1 MTRFP
6 WRVASFVVVIAAWEI
21 VGQAQVSFALPPAS
35 VVAGAMGRLAADGSL
50 AAAFGETLRPV
61 VVGTVLSLIVGM
73 AFGLAMGLHGMA
85 ERLFAG
91 ILICLDTAPMAA
103 LVPLITSIYGI
114 GFAAKI
120 AAVMLLAVP
129 IIALNAYRGVRA
141 VNPVLLDMHRSFVG
155 SRWRAI
161 RDVILPGAGSMLAAG
176 VRLGMAGAFVG
187 ALLAELL
194 ISTSGVGELIVYN
207 RAVGKYAEM
216 YAAIVAF
223 VALTAGTLSLLRT
236 AERRALPAE
245 RWSGAAAA

>member
-6 WRVASFVVVIAAWEI
+6 WRVASFVVVIAAWET

-35 VVAGAMGRLAADGSL
+35 DVAAALMRFADDGSL
-50 AAAFGETLRPV
+50 ASAFGETLRPV
-61 VVGTVLSLIVGM
+61 VIGTVLSLIVGM
-73 AFGLAMGLHGMA
+73 TFGLAMGLHAIA

-91 ILICLDTAPMAA
+91 LLICLDTAPMAA

-114 GFAAKI
+114 GFAAKV

-129 IIALNAYRGVRA
+129 VIALNAYRGVRA
-141 VNPVLLDMHRSFVG
+141 VSPVLLDMHRSFMG
-155 SRWRAI
+155 SRWRAV

-176 VRLGMAGAFVG
+176 VRLGVAGAFVG

-194 ISTSGVGELIVYN
+194 ISTSGIGELIVYN
-207 RAVGKYAEM
+207 RAVGRYAEM

-223 VALTAGTLSLLRT
+223 VAFTAGTLALLRSI
-236 AERRALPAE
+236 ERRTLPAE